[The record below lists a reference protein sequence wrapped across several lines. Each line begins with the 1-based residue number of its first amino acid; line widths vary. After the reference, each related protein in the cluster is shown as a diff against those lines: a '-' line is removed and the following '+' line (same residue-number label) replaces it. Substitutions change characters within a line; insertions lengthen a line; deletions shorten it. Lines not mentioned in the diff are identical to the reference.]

1 MAPTKIT
8 WEEVQSYTRVSS
20 RYNVYENNG
29 QYYFV
34 TEEGGVA
41 PQIVV
46 YSLPEKDYQLLEE
59 GKRSVSDIHFK
70 LQNDRWPPTKEEYDE
85 IRRNSIKRGP
95 ITLINNPSSQKLF
108 SKAELEELIPLAEKA
123 WIDWK

>member
-34 TEEGGVA
+34 TEEGGMMLSGMKV
-41 PQIVV
+41 QQD
-46 YSLPEKDYQLLEE
+46 L
-59 GKRSVSDIHFK
+59 
-70 LQNDRWPPTKEEYDE
+70 N
-85 IRRNSIKRGP
+85 
-95 ITLINNPSSQKLF
+95 
-108 SKAELEELIPLAEKA
+108 
-123 WIDWK
+123 